1 MRYLSVM
8 YRYQEW
14 HYFKKNGEL
23 FLGQIIGIDQTGKLA
38 IETEEEDLLYFNF
51 KEVEFVINP

>member
-1 MRYLSVM
+1 M

-14 HYFKKNGEL
+14 HYFRKNDEL

-38 IETEEEDLLYFNF
+38 IETEEEELLYFDF
-51 KEVEFVINP
+51 KEVQFVINP